1 MSVGDTRI
9 HRVKSG
15 SARRGFSAYHQT
27 RPVDSVPKA
36 KLLVKF
42 QQITS

>member
-15 SARRGFSAYHQT
+15 SARSGFSAYHQT

-36 KLLVKF
+36 NLLAKI
-42 QQITS
+42 QQITA